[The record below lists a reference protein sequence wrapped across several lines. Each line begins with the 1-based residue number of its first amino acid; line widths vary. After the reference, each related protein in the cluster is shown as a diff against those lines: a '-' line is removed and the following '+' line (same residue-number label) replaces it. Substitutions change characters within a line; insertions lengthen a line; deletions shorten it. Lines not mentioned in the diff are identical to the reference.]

1 MMRFVFGVALALAVC
16 SVVQAGETV
25 PYVSGEVEFAP
36 VSNNGNNPVYWNLGG
51 GQGLLVAGGDYLNV
65 QQDGWNIQ
73 AYDPTGLADFGSI
86 GIHWLTSGI
95 RISSNSGATGAMYAL
110 FEAPVVKRRTYVRV
124 EWEYDGTPVLCFV
137 NGKPLRLPAQDRTG
151 DCGGEIFGGY
161 SGTFRYRVSATG
173 PVEVIIWPLAPGADV
188 VISNVTFE

>member
-1 MMRFVFGVALALAVC
+1 MRFFFGVALAVC
-16 SVVQAGETV
+16 GVLNAGETV

-36 VSNNGNNPVYWNLGG
+36 TSNNGGSPFYWDLGG

-65 QQDGWNIQ
+65 SQDGWRIE
-73 AYDPTGLADFGSI
+73 AYDPTGAADFGSI
-86 GIHWLTSGI
+86 GIHWLTSGF
-95 RISSNSGATGAMYAL
+95 RVSSSSGATGAAYAL
-110 FEAPVVKRRTYVRV
+110 YKAPVVCRRTYVSV
-124 EWEYDGTPVLCFV
+124 DYEYDGTPVLCFV